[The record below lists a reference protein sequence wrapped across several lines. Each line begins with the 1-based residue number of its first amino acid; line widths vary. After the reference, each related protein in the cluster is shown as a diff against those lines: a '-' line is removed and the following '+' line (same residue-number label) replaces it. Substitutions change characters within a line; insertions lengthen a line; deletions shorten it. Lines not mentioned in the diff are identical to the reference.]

1 MFSHRTGVS
10 TQQTGGESVT
20 SHHCEKVKSEKEDEE
35 EEDGIGDVFVSEL
48 DNSVALS

>member
-1 MFSHRTGVS
+1 MRKRD
-10 TQQTGGESVT
+10 VT
-20 SHHCEKVKSEKEDEE
+20 SLRKSEEKEEDE